1 MFYVNARKYKL
12 ILINASLNFDYL
24 WNLRE
29 MAKKHD
35 LLKKKTVNSNFQILC
50 PQNT

>member
-12 ILINASLNFDYL
+12 ILINASLNYL